1 MTVCHGNVV
10 YLIDIVQNMEL
21 LMLGYSK
28 AYLILTQ
35 FKNLTV
41 QRERKILHPVEDNKF
56 IKVSLNNFWFT
67 DSFR

>member
-41 QRERKILHPVEDNKF
+41 QRERKILHPVGDNKF
-56 IKVSLNNFWFT
+56 IKVS
-67 DSFR
+67 